1 LRPLSALGMRAFII
15 AWLVRLLWVAPL
27 GVLLVVSLGLV
38 MLKRRSGLSPW
49 LTRLTAPPFYLISLP
64 IATLIAGAEM
74 LGLYSLIALM
84 DLLSPGTS
92 WSFIFGSFL
101 NVLLAGLTVSVF
113 FSGPSHDFFA
123 PVILAFLAGFW
134 AAMLISGYLLW
145 RTIWCEDHRRPASRI
160 TRQRLLGLLL
170 LIAFAWVVIYL
181 VTYIVTLTI
190 PFGPSSVG

>member
-1 LRPLSALGMRAFII
+1 MRAFII

-123 PVILAFLAGFW
+123 PVILAFLVAFW

-145 RTIWCEDHRRPASRI
+145 RTVWCEDHRQPASRVAM
-160 TRQRLLGLLL
+160 QRLRGLLL